1 MIKLIRFDPLTN
13 LFVLSDN
20 ESMKFLRFF
29 FVFLFMFFSVTV
41 TACLI
46 KIEAA
51 TTGAVTATVS
61 AQNIAIGVSSGVV
74 IYGVVGTGGSKSTT
88 ASGTDETQIATNQ
101 GNVAETFNIKGQT
114 AGGWNLASVAGS
126 EAYFHR
132 WCKTSCDAT
141 PTWYSLTTGYTT
153 LATGISA
160 SAAQA
165 FDLLVGA
172 PSITT
177 DYSTHSVDV
186 TIQATE

>member
-1 MIKLIRFDPLTN
+1 MRLL
-13 LFVLSDN
+13 
-20 ESMKFLRFF
+20 KFS

-51 TTGAVTATVS
+51 ETGTITATVS
-61 AQNIAIGVSSGVV
+61 AQNISIGVSSGTVT
-74 IYGVVGTGGSKSTT
+74 YGVVGTGSSKSTT
-88 ASGTDETQIATNQ
+88 NTGTDQTQVATNQ

-132 WCKTSCDAT
+132 WCTTNCDSS
-141 PTWYSLTTGYTT
+141 PTWYSLSTGYTT
-153 LATGISA
+153 LATGVAA
-160 SAAQA
+160 SATQA
-165 FDLLVGA
+165 FDLLVGT

-186 TIQATE
+186 TVQATQ